1 MLKFTNMLQ
10 TSDALNRVTESAT
23 IKMAQL
29 SRDLAAKGVNV
40 ISLSLGEPD
49 FNTPKHIKEA
59 AKAAIDS
66 GKYDSYSPISGYLD
80 LKQAICEKLK
90 RDNNLEYKPENI
102 VVSTGAKQSLA
113 NLFIGFLNP
122 GDEVVIPAPFWV
134 SYPEQVKLCG
144 ATPVYIPTSVDAD
157 FKMTAEQLEKAITPK
172 TKFLVYSSPSNP
184 TGSVYT
190 KEEIESFVAVL
201 ERHPHVYVI
210 SDEIYEHINYT
221 GKHVSIA
228 EFPGMKDRTII
239 VNGQAKGY
247 AMTGWRI
254 GYIAAP
260 AYIAKAC
267 DKLQGQITSGTNSVA
282 QHATITALLGDQE
295 PTHQFRL
302 AFEKRRDL
310 VLGMLK
316 EIPNVKCN
324 KPQGA
329 FYVFP
334 DMSAYFGKDFNGEM
348 IKDADDLCLY
358 LLHEGHVAAVS
369 GTGFGAPECIRF
381 SYAASEENLTEAFR
395 RVKAALEKLA

>member
-1 MLKFTNMLQ
+1 
-10 TSDALNRVTESAT
+10 
-23 IKMAQL
+23 MAQL
-29 SRDLAAKGVNV
+29 SRELAAKGVNV

-59 AKAAIDS
+59 AKQAIDS

-113 NLFIGFLNP
+113 NVFISFLNE
-122 GDEVVIPAPFWV
+122 GDEVIIPAPFWV
-134 SYPEQVKLCG
+134 SYPEQVKLCN
-144 ATPVYIPTSVDAD
+144 ATCVIIPTTVDAD
-157 FKMTAEQLEKAITPK
+157 FKMTPEQLEDAITPK

-190 KEEIESFVAVL
+190 RDEIEAFVKVL
-201 ERHPHVYVI
+201 EKYPQIHVI
-210 SDEIYEHINYT
+210 SDEIYEHINYV

-228 EFPGMKDRTII
+228 EFPSMKDRTIV

-267 DKLQGQITSGTNSVA
+267 DKLQGQVTSGTNSVA
-282 QHATITALLGDQE
+282 QHATIAALLGDQN
-295 PTHQFRL
+295 PTEVFRQ
-302 AFEKRRDL
+302 AFQKRRDL
-310 VLGMLK
+310 VLGMLN

-324 KPQGA
+324 IPTGA

-334 DMSAYFGKDFNGEM
+334 DLSAYFGKTYDGET
-348 IKDADDLCLY
+348 IKDADDLCLF
-358 LLHEGHVAAVS
+358 LLNVGHVASVS
-369 GTGFGAPECIRF
+369 GSGFGAPECIRF
-381 SYAASEENLTEAFR
+381 SYAASEENLKEAFT
-395 RVKAALEKLA
+395 RVKNALAKLI

>member
-1 MLKFTNMLQ
+1 MLQ

-113 NLFIGFLNP
+113 NMFIGFLNP

-210 SDEIYEHINYT
+210 SDEIYEHINYM

-310 VLGMLK
+310 VLEMLK

>member
-1 MLKFTNMLQ
+1 MLQ
-10 TSDALNRVTESAT
+10 TSATLNRMSESAT

-29 SRDLAAKGVNV
+29 SRELAAKGVHV

-49 FNTPKHIKEA
+49 FSTPKHIKEA
-59 AKAAIDS
+59 AKVAIDS
-66 GKYDSYSPISGYLD
+66 GKYDSYSPISGYAD
-80 LKQAICEKLK
+80 LKQAICDKLK

-113 NLFIGFLNP
+113 NVFVSFLNE
-122 GDEVVIPAPFWV
+122 GDEVIIPAPYWV
-134 SYPEQVKLCG
+134 SYPEQVKMCN
-144 ATPVYIPTSVDAD
+144 ATPVYISTNVDAE
-157 FKMTAEQLEKAITPK
+157 FKITAEQLEKAITPK

-190 KEEIESFVAVL
+190 KAEIESFVAVL
-201 ERHPHVYVI
+201 EKYPHVYVI
-210 SDEIYEHINYT
+210 SDEIYEHINYV

-228 EFPGMKDRTII
+228 EFPSIKDRVIV

-267 DKLQGQITSGTNSVA
+267 DKLQGQITSGTNSIA
-282 QHATITALLGDQE
+282 QRATIEALLGDQQ
-295 PTHQFRL
+295 PTYDMRE
-302 AFEKRRDL
+302 AFKKRRDL
-310 VLGMLK
+310 VLSILQT
-316 EIPNVKCN
+316 IPNVKCN
-324 KPQGA
+324 VPTGA

-334 DMSAYFGKDFNGEM
+334 DLSAYFGKSFEGEI

-358 LLHEGHVAAVS
+358 LLNVGHVAAVS
-369 GTGFGAPECIRF
+369 GSGFGAPECIRF
-381 SYAASEENLTEAFR
+381 SYAASEENLKEAFT
-395 RVKAALEKLA
+395 RVKNALEKLV

>member
-1 MLKFTNMLQ
+1 MLP
-10 TSDALNRVTESAT
+10 TSETLNRVSESAT

-29 SRDLAAKGVNV
+29 SRELAAKGINV

-49 FNTPKHIKEA
+49 FKTPKHIKEA
-59 AKAAIDS
+59 AKQAIDS
-66 GKYDSYSPISGYLD
+66 GKYDSYSPIAGYPD
-80 LKQAICEKLK
+80 LRQAICDKLK
-90 RDNNLEYKPENI
+90 RDNNLDYKPENI

-113 NLFIGFLNP
+113 NVFISFLNP
-122 GDEVVIPAPFWV
+122 GDEVIIPAPYWV
-134 SYPEQVKLCG
+134 SYPEQVKLCN
-144 ATPVYIPTSVDAD
+144 AVPVYIPTSVDSE

-190 KEEIESFVAVL
+190 RGEIDSFVKVL
-201 ERHPHVYVI
+201 EKHPQVHVI
-210 SDEIYEHINYT
+210 SDEIYEFINYG

-228 EFPGMKDRTII
+228 EWPSMKDRTIV

-295 PTHQFRL
+295 PTHEMREAFR
-302 AFEKRRDL
+302 KRRDL

-324 KPQGA
+324 VPQGA

-334 DMSAYFGKDFNGEM
+334 DFSAYFGKDFNGQA
-348 IKDADDLCLY
+348 IKDADDLALY

-369 GTGFGAPECIRF
+369 GNGFGAPECIRF
-381 SYAASEENLTEAFR
+381 SYAASEENLKEAFK
-395 RVKAALEKLA
+395 RVKEALAKLN

>member
-1 MLKFTNMLQ
+1 MLP
-10 TSDALNRVTESAT
+10 TSDTLNRVSESAT

-29 SRDLAAKGVNV
+29 SRELAAKGVHV

-49 FNTPKHIKEA
+49 FNTPQHIKDA
-59 AKAAIDS
+59 AKQALDS

-90 RDNNLEYKPENI
+90 RDNNLDYKPENI

-113 NLFIGFLNP
+113 NVFISFLNE
-122 GDEVVIPAPFWV
+122 GDEVIIPAPYWV
-134 SYPEQVKLCG
+134 SYPEQVKLCNG
-144 ATPVYIPTSVDAD
+144 KCVIIPTTVDAD
-157 FKMTAEQLEKAITPK
+157 FKMTAEQLEAAITPK

-190 KEEIESFVAVL
+190 REEIESFVKVL
-201 ERHPHVYVI
+201 EKHPHVHVI

-228 EFPGMKDRTII
+228 EFPSMKDRTIV

-260 AYIAKAC
+260 TFVTKAC
-267 DKLQGQITSGTNSVA
+267 DKLQGQVTSGTNSVA
-282 QHATITALLGDQE
+282 QHATITALLGDQT
-295 PTHQFRL
+295 PTHQFRE
-302 AFEKRRDL
+302 AFQKRRDL
-310 VLGMLK
+310 VLSMLK

-324 KPQGA
+324 IPTGA

-334 DMSAYFGKDFNGEM
+334 DLSAYFGKSYEGEI
-348 IKDADDLCLY
+348 IKDADDLCLF
-358 LLHEGHVAAVS
+358 LLNVGHVAAVS
-369 GTGFGAPECIRF
+369 GSGFGTPECVRF
-381 SYAASEENLTEAFR
+381 SYAASEENLKEAFK
-395 RVKAALEKLA
+395 RVKEALAKLA

>member
-1 MLKFTNMLQ
+1 MLP
-10 TSDALNRVTESAT
+10 TSNTLNRVSESAT

-29 SRDLAAKGVNV
+29 SRELAAKGVNV

-59 AKAAIDS
+59 AKQAIDS

-113 NLFIGFLNP
+113 NVFISFLNE
-122 GDEVVIPAPFWV
+122 GDEVIIPAPFWV
-134 SYPEQVKLCG
+134 SYPEQVKLCN
-144 ATPVYIPTSVDAD
+144 ATCVIIPTTVDAD
-157 FKMTAEQLEKAITPK
+157 FKMTPEQLEDAITPK

-190 KEEIESFVAVL
+190 RDEIEAFVKVL
-201 ERHPHVYVI
+201 EKYPQIHVI
-210 SDEIYEHINYT
+210 SDEIYEHINYV

-228 EFPGMKDRTII
+228 EFPSMKDRTIV

-267 DKLQGQITSGTNSVA
+267 DKLQGQVTSGTNSVA
-282 QHATITALLGDQE
+282 QHATIAALLGDQN
-295 PTHQFRL
+295 PTEVFRQ
-302 AFEKRRDL
+302 AFQKRRDL

-324 KPQGA
+324 IPTGA

-334 DMSAYFGKDFNGEM
+334 DLSAYFGKTYDGET
-348 IKDADDLCLY
+348 IKDADDLCLF
-358 LLHEGHVAAVS
+358 LLNVGHVASVS
-369 GTGFGAPECIRF
+369 GSGFGAPECIRF
-381 SYAASEENLTEAFR
+381 SYAASEENLKEAFT
-395 RVKAALEKLA
+395 RVKNALAKLI

>member
-1 MLKFTNMLQ
+1 MLQ
-10 TSDALNRVTESAT
+10 TSETLNRVSESST

-29 SRDLAAKGVNV
+29 SRELAAKGVNV

-49 FNTPKHIKEA
+49 FHTPQHIKEA
-59 AKAAIDS
+59 AKKAIDS
-66 GKYDSYSPISGYLD
+66 GKYDSYSPIAGYAD
-80 LKQAICEKLK
+80 LKQAICDKLK
-90 RDNNLEYKPENI
+90 RDNNLDYKPENI

-113 NLFIGFLNP
+113 NVFISFLNE
-122 GDEVVIPAPFWV
+122 GDEVIIPAPYWV
-134 SYPEQVKLCG
+134 SYPEQVKLCN
-144 ATPVYIPTSVDAD
+144 AVPVYISTTVDSD

-190 KEEIESFVAVL
+190 KEEINSFVQVL
-201 ERHPHVYVI
+201 EKHPHVYVI

-228 EFPGMKDRTII
+228 EYPSMKDRTIV

-254 GYIAAP
+254 GYMAAP

-282 QHATITALLGDQE
+282 QHATITALLGDQQ
-295 PTHQFRL
+295 PTFDMRE
-302 AFEKRRDL
+302 AFKKRRDI
-310 VLGMLK
+310 VLDLLK
-316 EIPNVKCN
+316 DIPNIKCN
-324 KPQGA
+324 VPAGA

-334 DMSAYFGKDFNGEM
+334 DLSAYFGKAFNGEV
-348 IKDADDLCLY
+348 IKDADDLALY
-358 LLHEGHVAAVS
+358 LLNEGHVAAVS

-381 SYAASEENLTEAFR
+381 SYAASEENLREAFT
-395 RVKAALEKLA
+395 RVKIALAKLK